1 MSKSHLNQPLAIALG
16 TVVALGAGS
25 ASAASTQSLFV
36 ASELASGYAVAVAGD
51 GKTGEKAADHACGG
65 EGGCGGDMGADAGKA
80 DDKKADAK
88 KSGDH
93 AGHDHAGQDTAK
105 PSK

>member
-1 MSKSHLNQPLAIALG
+1 MSKSPLTKPLTIALG

-25 ASAASTQSLFV
+25 ASAASTQALFV

-51 GKTGEKAADHACGG
+51 GKAGEKAADHACGG
-65 EGGCGGDMGADAGKA
+65 EGGCGGDMGADAKKTE
-80 DDKKADAK
+80 DKNADAK
-88 KSGDH
+88 KGGDH
-93 AGHDHAGQDTAK
+93 AGHDHAGQDKAK

>member
-16 TVVALGAGS
+16 TAVALGAGS
-25 ASAASTQSLFV
+25 ASAAAPQSLFV
-36 ASELASGYAVAVAGD
+36 ASELASGYAVAMAGD
-51 GKTGEKAADHACGG
+51 NKAGEKAADHACGG
-65 EGGCGGDMGADAGKA
+65 EGGCGGDMGADAKKT
-80 DDKKADAK
+80 DDKKADAN

-93 AGHDHAGQDTAK
+93 AGHDHAGQDKAK

>member
-25 ASAASTQSLFV
+25 ASATSPQSLFV

-51 GKTGEKAADHACGG
+51 GKAGEKAADHACG
-65 EGGCGGDMGADAGKA
+65 EGGCGGDMGADAGKS
-80 DDKKADAK
+80 DDKKSDAK
-88 KSGDH
+88 KSGEH
-93 AGHDHAGQDTAK
+93 AGHDHAGQDQAK

>member
-1 MSKSHLNQPLAIALG
+1 MSKSHLNPPLAIAIG

-25 ASAASTQSLFV
+25 ASAASPQSLFV

-51 GKTGEKAADHACGG
+51 TKSGEKAADHACGG

-80 DDKKADAK
+80 DDHKADAK
-88 KSGDH
+88 NSADH
-93 AGHDHAGQDTAK
+93 AGHDHAGQDQAK